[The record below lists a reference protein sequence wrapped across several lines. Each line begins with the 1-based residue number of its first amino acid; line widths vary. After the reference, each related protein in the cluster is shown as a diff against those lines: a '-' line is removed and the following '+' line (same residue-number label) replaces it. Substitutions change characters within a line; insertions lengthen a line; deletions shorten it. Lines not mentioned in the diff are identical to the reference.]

1 MSKRTDF
8 LGLGILVILVIGSF
22 SFSAFA
28 QEESLS
34 IIESIDNSNSAKFIP
49 GQLVVGLEKPDPS
62 FNDKVTLHGGQ
73 VINSIEEINAFV
85 VKVPINAEDK
95 FISAISKNP
104 NVSYVERDAIM
115 TALYTPNDTFYSAQW
130 GMQRIGME
138 QVWTPNFTLGSGI
151 IVAVVDTG
159 IYPDHPD
166 FAGTNILTDSDW
178 DFVDG
183 DADTRP
189 TKVCNRF
196 NSAEFHATFV
206 AGIIAATSDNGV
218 GVAGIGPFD
227 ILPVR
232 VLNHCGF
239 GSSSAVAN
247 GILWAK
253 NNGADVINLSLGSSF
268 PSTVILNAVNEVHA
282 ADVII
287 VAASGNDGND
297 SVLYPAGFPNVISV
311 GAITNT
317 DARASYSQFGNTLEL
332 SAPGGSAGRCA
343 PPVTPF
349 IVSTGLIL
357 SGQTP
362 LFAYLCLIGT
372 SFSAPHVSG
381 VAGLVKD
388 ANPSA
393 TNEEIRLHL
402 QQTSED
408 LGSDGYDIQFGFGLV
423 RADSA
428 LSISINPAA
437 PSIPTIT
444 TPSGTTNI
452 TPTTIDG
459 TGDIG
464 SIIELFNGASSLG
477 NQTANGSGDWQFTN
491 VVLAEGD
498 NSFTATASDGVN
510 TSDPSPAT
518 VITLDT
524 IAPSIPT
531 ITTPSGTTNITPT
544 TIDGT
549 GDIGSIIEL
558 FNGASSL
565 GNQTANGSGDWQ
577 FTNVVLAEGDN
588 SFTAT
593 ASDGVNTS
601 DPSPATVITLDTIT
615 NDDVPPFLKLVKAVT
630 NDDGGIA
637 QPNDWRLNATANV
650 TTSSNF
656 NNLGGSGNFT
666 AILANNTY
674 TLSEENGPG
683 NYTAS
688 SWSCDV
694 GVFTGPDKIQ
704 VPLGVNATCTITND
718 DVPPFLKLVKAVTN
732 DDGGIAQPNDWRL
745 NATANV
751 TTSSNFNNLGGS
763 GNFTAILANNTYTLS
778 EENGPGNYTASSW
791 SCDVGV
797 FTGPDKIQ
805 VPLGVNATCTITN
818 DDVAPPS
825 CVPPEFGDWTIS
837 PSCTLGASHVAPG
850 NVTVENNALLIIPS
864 GVILDIDYANF
875 DLIVKS
881 GGNVLIKAGGMIT

>member
-1 MSKRTDF
+1 MRQRLNRNFPYYTLMSKRTDF

-189 TKVCNRF
+189 TKICNRF
-196 NSAEFHATFV
+196 KSAEFHATFV

-287 VAASGNDGND
+287 VASSGNDGND

-372 SFSAPHVSG
+372 SFATPHVSG

-428 LSISINPAA
+428 LSISINPA
-437 PSIPTIT
+437 
-444 TPSGTTNI
+444 
-452 TPTTIDG
+452 
-459 TGDIG
+459 
-464 SIIELFNGASSLG
+464 
-477 NQTANGSGDWQFTN
+477 
-491 VVLAEGD
+491 
-498 NSFTATASDGVN
+498 
-510 TSDPSPAT
+510 
-518 VITLDT
+518 
-524 IAPSIPT
+524 APSIPT

-718 DVPPFLKLVKAVTN
+718 DV
-732 DDGGIAQPNDWRL
+732 
-745 NATANV
+745 
-751 TTSSNFNNLGGS
+751 
-763 GNFTAILANNTYTLS
+763 
-778 EENGPGNYTASSW
+778 
-791 SCDVGV
+791 
-797 FTGPDKIQ
+797 
-805 VPLGVNATCTITN
+805 
-818 DDVAPPS
+818 APPS

>member
-1 MSKRTDF
+1 MT
-8 LGLGILVILVIGSF
+8 
-22 SFSAFA
+22 
-28 QEESLS
+28 
-34 IIESIDNSNSAKFIP
+34 
-49 GQLVVGLEKPDPS
+49 
-62 FNDKVTLHGGQ
+62 
-73 VINSIEEINAFV
+73 
-85 VKVPINAEDK
+85 
-95 FISAISKNP
+95 ISGAP
-104 NVSYVERDAIM
+104 
-115 TALYTPNDTFYSAQW
+115 
-130 GMQRIGME
+130 
-138 QVWTPNFTLGSGI
+138 
-151 IVAVVDTG
+151 
-159 IYPDHPD
+159 
-166 FAGTNILTDSDW
+166 
-178 DFVDG
+178 G
-183 DADTRP
+183 DAWR
-189 TKVCNRF
+189 
-196 NSAEFHATFV
+196 
-206 AGIIAATSDNGV
+206 
-218 GVAGIGPFD
+218 
-227 ILPVR
+227 
-232 VLNHCGF
+232 
-239 GSSSAVAN
+239 
-247 GILWAK
+247 
-253 NNGADVINLSLGSSF
+253 
-268 PSTVILNAVNEVHA
+268 
-282 ADVII
+282 
-287 VAASGNDGND
+287 
-297 SVLYPAGFPNVISV
+297 
-311 GAITNT
+311 NT

-428 LSISINPAA
+428 LSISINLAA

-444 TPSGTTNI
+444 TPS
-452 TPTTIDG
+452 D
-459 TGDIG
+459 
-464 SIIELFNGASSLG
+464 
-477 NQTANGSGDWQFTN
+477 
-491 VVLAEGD
+491 
-498 NSFTATASDGVN
+498 
-510 TSDPSPAT
+510 
-518 VITLDT
+518 
-524 IAPSIPT
+524 
-531 ITTPSGTTNITPT
+531 TTNITPT

-694 GVFTGPDKIQ
+694 GVVTG
-704 VPLGVNATCTITND
+704 T
-718 DVPPFLKLVKAVTN
+718 
-732 DDGGIAQPNDWRL
+732 
-745 NATANV
+745 
-751 TTSSNFNNLGGS
+751 
-763 GNFTAILANNTYTLS
+763 
-778 EENGPGNYTASSW
+778 
-791 SCDVGV
+791 
-797 FTGPDKIQ
+797 DKIQ

-825 CVPPEFGDWTIS
+825 CVPPEFGDWTITSSCSLENSFLS
-837 PSCTLGASHVAPG
+837 PS
-850 NVTVENNALLIIPS
+850 NVIVQNNSLLTIPS
-864 GVILDIDYANF
+864 GITLTIPSGSN
-875 DLIVKS
+875 ITIES
-881 GGNVLIKAGGMIT
+881 GGAILIKSTGSLKVGT